1 MESGW
6 DPQVSKFF
14 RRILN
19 SVSLVL
25 IWMIACATAGIYN
38 ELAFPSAKPLL
49 YVIIFYV
56 CAIGTFLLLLRYL
69 IRKWKD

>member
-6 DPQVSKFF
+6 DPEVSKFF

-38 ELAFPSAKPLL
+38 ELAFPGKSPVA

-56 CAIGTFLLLLRYL
+56 CAVVSLFFLLRYL
-69 IRKWKD
+69 IKAWK